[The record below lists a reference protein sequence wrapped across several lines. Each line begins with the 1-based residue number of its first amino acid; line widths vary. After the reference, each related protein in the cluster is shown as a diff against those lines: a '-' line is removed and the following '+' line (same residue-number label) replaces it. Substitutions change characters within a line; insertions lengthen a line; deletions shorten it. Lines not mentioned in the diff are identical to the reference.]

1 VRNLIF
7 AINLTLDGCC
17 DHTKGLPDEEIHRY
31 FAQLV
36 RAAGVLVYGRKTY
49 ELMVPYW
56 PDLAKNPSGAVAS
69 EIEFAQAFVSVEKMI
84 VFSQTLQRAEGKN
97 TRIVRTGL
105 LDEIRKLK
113 QESGRPILVGGV
125 ALPSQLIEQGL
136 VDEYRVVIHPVIAG
150 EGRRLFDAVRFP
162 EQLLL
167 KLVETKT
174 FKSGAVALRY
184 LKQNDTVGR

>member
-1 VRNLIF
+1 V
-7 AINLTLDGCC
+7 TLDGCC
-17 DHTKGLPDEEIHRY
+17 DHTKGLPDEEIHLY

-56 PDLAKNPSGAVAS
+56 PDVAKNPLEAAAS

-84 VFSQTLQRAEGKN
+84 VFSQTLERAQGKN

-125 ALPSQLIEQGL
+125 ALPSQLIEHGL
-136 VDEYRVVIHPVIAG
+136 VDEYRVVIHPVVAG
-150 EGRRLFDAVRFP
+150 KGRRLFDDVCFP

-167 KLVETKT
+167 KLMETKT
-174 FKSGAVALRY
+174 FNSGAVALRY
-184 LKQNDTVGR
+184 LKG